1 MLEKKEESKE
11 IVTTLITNFLV
22 IFLGFYFSFNYRTS
36 NLFKLY
42 GELIIGMGTFVLP
55 KPNLV
60 RRILWISFTNQ
71 SIKHSLEQE
80 CYPRNTS
87 QNYANVVTFH
97 IMDSNLSKN
106 LRHLSHLKVT
116 KYFIKLVINL

>member
-42 GELIIGMGTFVLP
+42 GELIIGMGDFCSSKT
-55 KPNLV
+55 
-60 RRILWISFTNQ
+60 Q
-71 SIKHSLEQE
+71 SGKT
-80 CYPRNTS
+80 YT
-87 QNYANVVTFH
+87 
-97 IMDSNLSKN
+97 MDFFYKSK
-106 LRHLSHLKVT
+106 
-116 KYFIKLVINL
+116 Y